1 MARHATTEKADA
13 FCYASKLMY
22 NVTDFRTKEDEPMR
36 RRVKTPMLL
45 AAALSAALLA
55 ATAFSAALVTTRA
68 VERNGKPAAEVLLGN
83 ASVIELTTS
92 AGNYSPLQRAELVAS
107 RLQTA
112 LATNPKPADVRVAAV
127 PGGRALFVGKTVL
140 VTAGSKEALA
150 QKSTPRALA
159 TSWRRKLAQAMA
171 TQQAATATAVAD
183 QPAPAA
189 PTAAVQP
196 VAAPAPR
203 APGEIDWTG
212 ASQKWVPIVSLEQ
225 GGISIGAAQVAGPTE
240 QVQKVKAVAELRLDF
255 KSMARIYAYIP
266 VSSINVTKLDRV
278 QGVSVW
284 ATGDIQLISF

>member
-1 MARHATTEKADA
+1 
-13 FCYASKLMY
+13 
-22 NVTDFRTKEDEPMR
+22 MR

-55 ATAFSAALVTTRA
+55 AAAFSAALVTTRA

-92 AGNYSPLQRAELVAS
+92 AGTYSPMQRAELVAS
-107 RLQTA
+107 RLQAA
-112 LATNPKPADVRVAAV
+112 LTTNPKPADVRVAAV

-150 QKSTPRALA
+150 QMSTPRALA
-159 TSWRRKLAQAMA
+159 TSWRKKLTQAMA
-171 TQQAATATAVAD
+171 TQQTATAVAVAD

-196 VAAPAPR
+196 AVAPAPR

-212 ASQKWVPIVSLEQ
+212 TSQKWVPIVSLEQ

-284 ATGDIQLISF
+284 ATGDIQLINF